1 MKFLSVDLDYF
12 VGTDIQTRN
21 TCFPVGRDFVRPE
34 TILKEWKECYL
45 KYPEIRDIGIIPEFQ
60 DLKEFLTTSPK
71 PFRGISSND
80 NHSFILRAIECI
92 SEYYGIN
99 PYEECFELV
108 NIDFHHD
115 NYISSGNTL
124 DCANWLRFF
133 VEKYPNN
140 KIIWVKRP
148 DSETKSLL
156 GEFPYNQ
163 TEDIKSVLTGEYD
176 GLFTCLSPEWTP
188 PHLWRKFRIFK

>member
-1 MKFLSVDLDYF
+1 MRFLSIDLDYF
-12 VGTDIQTRN
+12 VDTDIHTRN
-21 TCFPVGRDFVRPE
+21 TCFPEVRDFVKLDV
-34 TILKEWKECYL
+34 ILEEWKDCYI
-45 KYPEIRDIGIIPEFQ
+45 KYPEIRNIGIIPEFN
-60 DLKEFLTTSPK
+60 DLKEFLTLTPK
-71 PFRGISSND
+71 LFRSLYSAD
-80 NHSFILRAIECI
+80 NHNQILKAIEHI
-92 SEYYGIN
+92 SECQGIN
-99 PYEECFELV
+99 PSKGCFELV

-133 VEKYPNN
+133 AEKYPNH
-140 KIIWVKRP
+140 KITWVKRP
-148 DSETKSLL
+148 DSETVSLL

-188 PHLWRKFRIFK
+188 PHLWKKLC